1 MINFPLHPV
10 PGRLPHLGRLR
21 PVLLRLLRLQPSL
34 PVQALSGQRLLH
46 PRALLQ
52 VRPPGVPPEETPAGP
67 PDDGLHLWG
76 GTHPDGTAHAGG
88 TQAAEGPKGGGEDLA
103 YAHIWKV
110 QGALLSSINAYLMK
124 LIFFLKKG
132 TKTKSQKRTLSGPR
146 GFWYFPSTRK
156 NLFF

>member
-10 PGRLPHLGRLR
+10 SGRLPHLGRLR
-21 PVLLRLLRLQPSL
+21 PVLLRLLRLQPAL
-34 PVQALSGQRLLH
+34 PVQALLGQRLLH

-52 VRPPGVPPEETPAGP
+52 VRPPGVPPEETPADP
-67 PDDGLHLWG
+67 PDDGLHFGG

-110 QGALLSSINAYLMK
+110 EGALLSSINAYLMQ
-124 LIFFLKKG
+124 LFFLPNKG
-132 TKTKSQKRTLSGPR
+132 RR
-146 GFWYFPSTRK
+146 RNHRK
-156 NLFF
+156 GH